1 MAVKIRLKRTGTTNE
16 ACFRVVAADS
26 RSPRDG
32 RNLEILGWYTP
43 TQSGVNFKLDMD
55 RIDHWVGNG
64 AQVSDTVSS
73 LIRKTRKLDANAPAE
88 VEVEAPVEA
97 ETEAPAEVETPVEAA
112 PEATEEAEKEAPA
125 VTDAG

>member
-16 ACFRVVAADS
+16 ACFRVVAADA

-32 RNLEILGWYTP
+32 RNLETLGWYTP
-43 TQSGVNFKLDMD
+43 TQPGVNFKLKLD

-64 AQVSDTVSS
+64 AQVSDTVAS
-73 LIRKTRKLDANAPAE
+73 LIRKSRKLETNASVE
-88 VEVEAPVEA
+88 VEEAPVEA
-97 ETEAPAEVETPVEAA
+97 EAVAAAEVEADEDV
-112 PEATEEAEKEAPA
+112 PA

>member
-16 ACFRVVAADS
+16 ACFRVVAADA

-43 TQSGVNFKLDMD
+43 TQPGVNFKLDMD
-55 RIDHWVGNG
+55 RIEHWVGNG
-64 AQVSDTVSS
+64 AQVSDTVAS
-73 LIRKTRKLDANAPAE
+73 LIRKTRKLATNAP
-88 VEVEAPVEA
+88 VVV
-97 ETEAPAEVETPVEAA
+97 ETEAPAEVEAPVETEEVTEAA
-112 PEATEEAEKEAPA
+112 AEEAEEEVPA